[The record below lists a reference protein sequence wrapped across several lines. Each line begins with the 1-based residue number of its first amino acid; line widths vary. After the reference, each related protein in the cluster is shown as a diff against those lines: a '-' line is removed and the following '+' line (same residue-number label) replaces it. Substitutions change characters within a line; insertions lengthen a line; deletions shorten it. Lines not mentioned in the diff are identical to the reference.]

1 MKMYDYMVTTT
12 NLTEQTDEDELTSL
26 GESGW
31 ELVAVCNGRMYLKK
45 TLDNEP
51 PQPQKATP

>member
-1 MKMYDYMVTTT
+1 MPKYEYQVKHTSRFP
-12 NLTEQTDEDELTSL
+12 DEDEETLDFA

-45 TLDNEP
+45 TLDDAP